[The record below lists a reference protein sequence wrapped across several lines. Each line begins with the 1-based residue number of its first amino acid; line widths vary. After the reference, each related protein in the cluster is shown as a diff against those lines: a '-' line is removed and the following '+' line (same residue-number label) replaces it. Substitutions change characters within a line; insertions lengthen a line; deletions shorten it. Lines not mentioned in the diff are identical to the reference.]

1 MARDPG
7 VRSRTRFFSL
17 LEEKGRALAVEWD
30 GRGRRMVRG
39 GFWMGARLV
48 VLSAVLVAGLSEAR
62 EVGGVK
68 MPDTLQLQGRQ
79 LELAHM
85 ALKEKLFFNVYVWGL
100 YMEQVPR
107 VQSEAIAANSL
118 KQLHFRFLR
127 KVRRDQLLDAFRQGL
142 SSNADL
148 RSGPL
153 QQQLETLLTSLKD
166 VSKGDNLVITYVPET
181 GLQVSGEAS
190 GGVVIPGKPFAD
202 ALFSAW
208 LHRHPVFAR

>member
-1 MARDPG
+1 MAGGLKQGAPA
-7 VRSRTRFFSL
+7 V
-17 LEEKGRALAVEWD
+17 GRD
-30 GRGRRMVRG
+30 GRGWRMGRG
-39 GFWMGARLV
+39 EWMVGARWL
-48 VLSAVLVAGLSEAR
+48 VLSAMLAVGVSEAK

-107 VQSEAIAANSL
+107 AEAEAIAANSV
-118 KQLHFRFLR
+118 KHLHFRFLR
-127 KVRRDQLLDAFRQGL
+127 KVRRDQLLEAFRQGL
-142 SSNADL
+142 SSNPEL
-148 RSGPL
+148 RAGPL
-153 QQQLETLLTSLKD
+153 QQHLETMLASLKD
-166 VSKGDNLVITYVPET
+166 VKKGDNLVITYVPDS

-208 LHRHPVFAR
+208 LHRHPVFSR